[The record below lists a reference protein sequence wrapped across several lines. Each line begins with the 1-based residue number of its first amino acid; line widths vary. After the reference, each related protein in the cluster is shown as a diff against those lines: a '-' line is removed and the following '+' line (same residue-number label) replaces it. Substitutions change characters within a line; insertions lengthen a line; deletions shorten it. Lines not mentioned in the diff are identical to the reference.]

1 MRRRQPRVLQQP
13 QAMTA
18 ISSIFFRP
26 QPALRSIPIR
36 RSFCCAMIS
45 TGSCQ
50 CCRPREKQNPFIS
63 AHWAAIE
70 PTRYVCKSSTSWD
83 GPGRRQRKSGH
94 PSGYSPKP
102 GMRIHWPSPCWQKSP
117 LYVSIRRRI
126 HACPRRPDPCGR
138 AWKALSHLRGK
149 YHKLRE
155 KFAVAVL
162 ENHLNRLKERP
173 THSGCSSPCVTFSAT
188 RALAGLKRTGL
199 LACCNKGQYARAKEQ
214 HTTHGKRTLPA
225 KAVKHDASCR

>member
-1 MRRRQPRVLQQP
+1 MRQSDDLRTFLLRRRQPRVLQQP

-70 PTRYVCKSSTSWD
+70 PTLYVCKSSTSWD

-102 GMRIHWPSPCWQKSP
+102 GMRILWHSPCWQKSP
-117 LYVSIRRRI
+117 LYVSIRMRI

-138 AWKALSHLRGK
+138 AWRALSRLRGK
-149 YHKLRE
+149 Y
-155 KFAVAVL
+155 
-162 ENHLNRLKERP
+162 P
-173 THSGCSSPCVTFSAT
+173 
-188 RALAGLKRTGL
+188 
-199 LACCNKGQYARAKEQ
+199 
-214 HTTHGKRTLPA
+214 
-225 KAVKHDASCR
+225 

>member
-1 MRRRQPRVLQQP
+1 MR
-13 QAMTA
+13 
-18 ISSIFFRP
+18 

-83 GPGRRQRKSGH
+83 GPGRKQRKSGH

-102 GMRIHWPSPCWQKSP
+102 GMRILWHSPCWQKSP

-138 AWKALSHLRGK
+138 AWRALSHLRGK

-155 KFAVAVL
+155 KSAVAVCNL
-162 ENHLNRLKERP
+162 FSNARP
-173 THSGCSSPCVTFSAT
+173 RRTKAHRPSGV
-188 RALAGLKRTGL
+188 R
-199 LACCNKGQYARAKEQ
+199 
-214 HTTHGKRTLPA
+214 
-225 KAVKHDASCR
+225 